1 MFVDFFLNKQTNKSE
16 SVYSFCRDSC
26 FWVCSEWISNHQTLQ
41 FSPLCLV
48 LSGFSSIRVS
58 SESKLCVRFHSFV
71 FFPSASLFSL
81 AGCVRES
88 QCAPLCVCL
97 QTNVCRLC
105 FSFEHPFDVA
115 VYLFI
120 SLPAKAFSRRLGLQ
134 RIGRALL
141 WVPSIS
147 EERLW
152 RMNQWPQLPIA
163 HQLGAEAT
171 LGDFCF

>member
-1 MFVDFFLNKQTNKSE
+1 MNLYIVFAVIVVFE
-16 SVYSFCRDSC
+16 SVQNEYRTIKRSNFRHSALFCLD
-26 FWVCSEWISNHQTLQ
+26 FLQ
-41 FSPLCLV
+41 AECHRRVNYVYAFTPLY
-48 LSGFSSIRVS
+48 
-58 SESKLCVRFHSFV
+58 
-71 FFPSASLFSL
+71 FFPPPPFSL
-81 AGCVRES
+81 SPDMCERANVR
-88 QCAPLCVCL
+88 LCVCL

>member
-1 MFVDFFLNKQTNKSE
+1 MNLYIVFAVIFVFE
-16 SVYSFCRDSC
+16 SVQNEYRTIKRSNFRHSALFCLD
-26 FWVCSEWISNHQTLQ
+26 FLQ
-41 FSPLCLV
+41 AECHRRVNYVYAFTPLY
-48 LSGFSSIRVS
+48 
-58 SESKLCVRFHSFV
+58 

-147 EERLW
+147 EEPLW

-171 LGDFCF
+171 PGDFCF